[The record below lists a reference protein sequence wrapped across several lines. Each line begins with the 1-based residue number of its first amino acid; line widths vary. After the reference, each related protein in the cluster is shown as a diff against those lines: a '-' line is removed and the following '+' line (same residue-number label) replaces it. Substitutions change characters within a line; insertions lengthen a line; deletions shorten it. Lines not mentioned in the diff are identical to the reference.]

1 LSKIQLPQP
10 NHRND
15 FVAFGGGLDVNTPP
29 VMIPPGFVRNAQNFE
44 EDING
49 GYQTIMGYE
58 RFDGRPSP
66 SAATFAQLAYSVAG
80 TVAVG
85 DTITGATSGATGKVI
100 AITPTAFVLTRVT
113 GTWAAENT
121 TAGGATVSGPVTTG
135 ASTSALAAQY
145 TALAADDYRAD
156 ITAVPG
162 TGRVLGVV
170 YFKGTVYAFRNS
182 AAPATD
188 VSLHKS
194 STSGWTLVPLGVYV
208 PYTVGSGAKPAIG
221 ATITQG
227 GVSGVLTGIT
237 VESGSFGAGDAAGRL
252 FFASTSGGNFAAG
265 AFTAGIAATS
275 GVQAN
280 VTIPN
285 QNGRYEFTVTTFTG
299 ALTDQ
304 KIYGCDGANY
314 GFEFDGT
321 TYIPIHTGL
330 SAALDKPTHVA
341 DRQNHLFFA
350 LDASIMNSAIG
361 DPYNWQTTL
370 GAAEIACR
378 DVVTGLK
385 VQPGGETS
393 PAMAVYCRNR
403 SYVLYGTSASDW
415 QLTELGDETGAIPWS
430 VQRIGQ
436 TYVLDD
442 RGVTT
447 LATTQRFGNFSEAV
461 ISNRVRSWLQA
472 RRALLTDS
480 HVARDKQ
487 QYRLFFSDG
496 SAAYWRIGSKQVSMM
511 PMLFPNPVRC
521 SWSSEVYA
529 GGEEVI
535 YFGSD
540 NGFVYQM
547 EKGTSFDGTTKDCFL
562 ELVFNNSKSYRGL
575 KKYRRISFEMNGE
588 GYSVF
593 SASYDLSYGSTDYA
607 QPDQI
612 SNTVDLAT
620 ARWDEFVWDEFVWD
634 GTPLTNLSLSTP
646 GHGENIAVRIQVSGT
661 YFSPALFSG
670 AFIEYTP
677 LRMLR

>member
-49 GYQTIMGYE
+49 GYQTITGYE

-66 SAATFAQLAYSVAG
+66 SSATFAQLTYSVAG

-100 AITPTAFVLTRVT
+100 AITTTAFILSRVT

-121 TAGGATVSGPVTTG
+121 NAGGATVAGPATTG

-162 TGRVLGVV
+162 EGRVLGVV
-170 YFKGTVYAFRNS
+170 YYKGTVYAFRNS

-188 VSLHKS
+188 VTLYKS

-208 PYTVGSGAKPAIG
+208 PYTAGSGTKPVVG

-227 GVSGVLTGIT
+227 GVTGELTGIT
-237 VESGSFGAGDAAGRL
+237 VESGSFGAGNAAGRL

-275 GVQAN
+275 GVQAT

-285 QNGRYEFTVTTFTG
+285 QDGRYEFVITTFTG
-299 ALTDQ
+299 SSADA

-321 TYIPIHTGL
+321 TYIPILTGL

-341 DRQNHLFFA
+341 DHQNHLFFA
-350 LDASIMNSAIG
+350 VDASVMNSAIG
-361 DPYNWQTTL
+361 DPYNWTSTL

-385 VQPGGETS
+385 PQPGGETT

-403 SYVLYGTSASDW
+403 SYILYGTSAADW
-415 QLTELGDETGAIPWS
+415 QLTGFGDETGAIPWS
-430 VQRIGQ
+430 IQRIGQ
-436 TYVLDD
+436 TYAMDD
-442 RGVTT
+442 RGVTS
-447 LATTQRFGNFSEAV
+447 LAATQRFGNFSESV
-461 ISNRVRSWLQA
+461 ISNRVRTWLRD

-496 SAAYWRIGSKQVSMM
+496 RRPIGA
-511 PMLFPNPVRC
+511 LT
-521 SWSSEVYA
+521 A
-529 GGEEVI
+529 G
-535 YFGSD
+535 
-540 NGFVYQM
+540 
-547 EKGTSFDGTTKDCFL
+547 K
-562 ELVFNNSKSYRGL
+562 
-575 KKYRRISFEMNGE
+575 
-588 GYSVF
+588 
-593 SASYDLSYGSTDYA
+593 
-607 QPDQI
+607 P
-612 SNTVDLAT
+612 
-620 ARWDEFVWDEFVWD
+620 
-634 GTPLTNLSLSTP
+634 P
-646 GHGENIAVRIQVSGT
+646 
-661 YFSPALFSG
+661 
-670 AFIEYTP
+670 
-677 LRMLR
+677 